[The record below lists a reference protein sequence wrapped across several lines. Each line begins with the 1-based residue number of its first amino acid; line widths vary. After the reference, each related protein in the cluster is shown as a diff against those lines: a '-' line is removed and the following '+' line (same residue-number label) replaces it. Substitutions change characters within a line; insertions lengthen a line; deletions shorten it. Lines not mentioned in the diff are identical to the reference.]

1 MNEPSVAQIRAF
13 RLRAHHLDRTYAY
26 EDIPEAVGACGMQN
40 TPPGSWENALYHRIP
55 SCSLVQMERLLYG
68 SPTDSET
75 GKALLQAW
83 SLRGAPFVFPASES
97 GTFLS
102 ALIPQADEPW
112 IYTRGITLALD
123 YLGMEAT
130 EKAVYFA
137 VVTFDTWKNLKRG
150 LYTRMRIDV
159 PGRGIAFLVP
169 LSSIGGKK
177 ILQYLTVGQKIEI
190 EEESVLKNTE
200 YELLVTIANSGY
212 TETIMDAAR
221 SAHAPGGTF
230 IHAKGSGVEHA
241 KKFLGICLAEEKE
254 MVFIVVK
261 TAQKNDIMRAIMEQ
275 AGVDTPA
282 GALVFSVPVTDTAGI
297 RRMEELLE
305 EEEK

>member
-1 MNEPSVAQIRAF
+1 MNELFIMVSI
-13 RLRAHHLDRTYAY
+13 LDRSKAKKF
-26 EDIPEAVGACGMQN
+26 A
-40 TPPGSWENALYHRIP
+40 ALYDRHHVTVR
-55 SCSLVQMERLLYG
+55 MN
-68 SPTDSET
+68 
-75 GKALLQAW
+75 
-83 SLRGAPFVFPASES
+83 
-97 GTFLS
+97 
-102 ALIPQADEPW
+102 
-112 IYTRGITLALD
+112 TLARGTAANDILD
-123 YLGMEAT
+123 YLGLEDVDKIVMLSCVTRETWRQIKQALQT
-130 EKAVYFA
+130 E
-137 VVTFDTWKNLKRG
+137 
-150 LYTRMRIDV
+150 MQIDI
-159 PGRGIAFLVP
+159 PGTGIVFIIP
-169 LSSIGGKK
+169 MSSIGGKK

>member
-1 MNEPSVAQIRAF
+1 MNNIYMLGIITNR
-13 RLRAHHLDRTYAY
+13 
-26 EDIPEAVGACGMQN
+26 GMREKFLQFFK
-40 TPPGSWENALYHRIP
+40 EYHIEVTFTTLGRGTA
-55 SCSLVQMERLLYG
+55 SSSL
-68 SPTDSET
+68 
-75 GKALLQAW
+75 
-83 SLRGAPFVFPASES
+83 
-97 GTFLS
+97 
-102 ALIPQADEPW
+102 
-112 IYTRGITLALD
+112 LD

-241 KKFLGICLAEEKE
+241 KKFLGICLA
-254 MVFIVVK
+254 
-261 TAQKNDIMRAIMEQ
+261 
-275 AGVDTPA
+275 
-282 GALVFSVPVTDTAGI
+282 
-297 RRMEELLE
+297 RRGSGLLGMP
-305 EEEK
+305 